1 MVTWRPGQSLQR
13 RGPVDLVFLDQQ
25 RAFVLGSMGSKLF
38 YPFWVL
44 LVFWCSPPFLFF
56 FGRVGMDLED
66 PRSFW
71 RQWLA
76 FDLAGMGGNCYHEQ
90 IHDGYYNV
98 PRTPVIWVKSWCF
111 IDNRDSSMGNVDVL
125 WFSLKEMLDFRSLE
139 SVRQH
144 QRHRTDL
151 AVWWFCPWFFGI
163 SMGCRSSLLEA
174 VMVIWWSFSERPR
187 CRVVVSPCW
196 CAWPPWATL
205 GAPAI
210 GLWVSK

>member
-1 MVTWRPGQSLQR
+1 MVTWLETRTKSATKRPS
-13 RGPVDLVFLDQQ
+13 GPGFSRPTKGIRFGFQAFLS
-25 RAFVLGSMGSKLF
+25 VLGFVGFLMFSSF
-38 YPFWVL
+38 SIFFW
-44 LVFWCSPPFLFF
+44 
-56 FGRVGMDLED
+56 GRVGMDLED
-66 PRSFW
+66 PPSFR

-98 PRTPVIWVKSWCF
+98 PRTTVIWVKC
-111 IDNRDSSMGNVDVL
+111 SMGNGDVL

-163 SMGCRSSLLEA
+163 SMGCRSLLEA